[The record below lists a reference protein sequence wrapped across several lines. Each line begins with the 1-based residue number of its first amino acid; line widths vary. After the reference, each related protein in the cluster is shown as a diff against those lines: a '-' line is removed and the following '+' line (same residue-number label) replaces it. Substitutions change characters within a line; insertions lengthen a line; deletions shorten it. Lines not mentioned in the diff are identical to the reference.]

1 MTSLAHTPQ
10 LAGVV
15 LRSARPDDAEAL
27 DRLAS
32 LDSRRAQRG
41 PALVAEENGALRAAV
56 YLESGD
62 AVADPFTPSA
72 HLVTLL
78 RHHAA
83 RRATPPAA
91 ARGRRVLRGLVP
103 ATR

>member
-1 MTSLAHTPQ
+1 MTSLPHTHH

-15 LRSARPDDAEAL
+15 LRAARPDDALAL

-32 LDSRRAQRG
+32 LDSRRAPGG
-41 PALVAEENGALRAAV
+41 PALLAEENGELRAAL
-56 YLESGD
+56 YLERGD
-62 AVADPFTPSA
+62 AVADPFTPTA

-91 ARGRRVLRGLVP
+91 ARGRRVLRGLAP
-103 ATR
+103 AVR